1 MPLRIK
7 ERIIRHP
14 LVETLL
20 NLRGNPKA
28 CVYTEPLWNIPHS
41 LYSPFFTV
49 YMYALGVD
57 DKQIGLLLSLSM
69 LMQVLTI
76 LLGGVL
82 NDKLGRRW
90 TTLIFDTIAW
100 SVPTLLWALA
110 QDYTWFLV
118 AAVFNGFWQITS
130 NSWNCLLVE
139 DAEEQDLVN
148 IYTWVTI
155 TGLLSVFFAPLTAV
169 MVGRMGLVASMRILL
184 LLTCILMTTK
194 FIVLHLTTTETKQGQ
209 IRMAETKGVPIHKL
223 MQGYKGIFQKLLKSK
238 RMMVLL
244 GILTIHT
251 ITSTINGNFF
261 SLLATQNLGIPE
273 TWLAYYPMLR
283 SLIMLIFF
291 FLLQHRVNRFPFQV
305 PLSLGLILYMLSQVV
320 LVVAPRGA
328 AWLLVLYV
336 LLDAVAAALFIPQK
350 DSLSTVFVEKQE
362 RSRLISLIYILMIGL
377 STPFGWLSGLL
388 SDWDRRAPFAMNI
401 GLFALCLFLVSIVV
415 REPSQTE
422 KQ

>member
-57 DKQIGLLLSLSM
+57 DKQIGLLLSLGM

-100 SVPTLLWALA
+100 SVPTLLWAFA

-148 IYTWVTI
+148 IYTWITI

-169 MVGRMGLVASMRILL
+169 MVTRIGLVSTMRILL

-194 FIVLHLTTTETKQGQ
+194 FIVLHFTTTETKQGQ
-209 IRMAETKGVPIHKL
+209 IRMAETKGVPIRQL
-223 MQGYKGIFQKLLKSK
+223 MQGYSGILRKLLKSK
-238 RMMVLL
+238 KMMVLL
-244 GILTIHT
+244 GILTIHN

-261 SLLATQNLGIPE
+261 SLLATQNLAIPE
-273 TWLAYYPMLR
+273 EWLAYYPMLR
-283 SLIMLIFF
+283 SFIMLIFF
-291 FLLQHRVNRFPFQV
+291 FLLQHRVNRFSFQV

-320 LVVAPRGA
+320 LVVAPRGS
-328 AWLLVLYV
+328 AWLLLLYV
-336 LLDAVAAALFIPQK
+336 LLDAFAAALFIPQK

-377 STPFGWLSGLL
+377 STPFGWLSGIL
-388 SDWDRRAPFAMNI
+388 SDWNRKAPFAMNI
-401 GLFALCLFLVSIVV
+401 VLFAICLFLVYTVV
-415 REPSQTE
+415 RDPSQVE
-422 KQ
+422 DQ